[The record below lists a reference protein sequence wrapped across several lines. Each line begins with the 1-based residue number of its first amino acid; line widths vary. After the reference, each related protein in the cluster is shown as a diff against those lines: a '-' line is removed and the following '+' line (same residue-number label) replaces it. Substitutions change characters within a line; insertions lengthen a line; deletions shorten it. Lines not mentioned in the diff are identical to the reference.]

1 MLDWLTQHE
10 FYGLLATL
18 GVAVLSYY
26 LMRHFVLVG
35 IRAVVKRTATK
46 VDDFIFHRSTLRWGA
61 MLVPFSVF
69 MLASTYLGGGMPIL
83 MRIASYALFFAFLLL
98 IGSILHGL
106 GQYFFST
113 GKTQGR
119 SVKGYVQAI
128 NMVIYLYGV
137 VVIAASIADT
147 NPVAIV
153 SGLGAVT
160 AVAILVFRDAILN
173 FVASL
178 TITSNDLIRVG
189 DWIEAPKFN
198 ANGIV
203 TDIALYTVKIE
214 NFDKTI
220 SVIPTY
226 KLIDESFRNW
236 RDVVKNG
243 ARRVLRSIY
252 IDQSTIHVCSPELLD
267 RLENVPRIGEYVREK
282 RRAVTLENE
291 SRNLTGEL
299 AIFGRQLTNLGVFR
313 VYAESYLREQPMIR
327 EDLTVIV
334 RQLQP
339 EPMGLPMEVFCF
351 VRSAE
356 GPIFEAVQ
364 SDIFDHLISVLPT
377 FELSINQ
384 ARG

>member
-1 MLDWLTQHE
+1 
-10 FYGLLATL
+10 
-18 GVAVLSYY
+18 
-26 LMRHFVLVG
+26 
-35 IRAVVKRTATK
+35 
-46 VDDFIFHRSTLRWGA
+46 
-61 MLVPFSVF
+61 MLVPFGVF

-83 MRIASYALFFAFLLL
+83 MRIASYALFFTFLLL
-98 IGSILHGL
+98 IGSVLHGI
-106 GQYFFST
+106 GQYLFST

-128 NMVIYLYGV
+128 NMVVYLYGV
-137 VVIAASIADT
+137 VVIIASIADT
-147 NPVAIV
+147 NPVAVV

-160 AVAILVFRDAILN
+160 AVALLIFRDAILN

-178 TITSNDLIRVG
+178 TITSNDLMRVG
-189 DWIEAPKFN
+189 DWIEASKFN

-236 RDVVKNG
+236 RHVVQEG
-243 ARRVLRSIY
+243 ARRILRSIY

-267 RLENVPRIGEYVREK
+267 RLEKVPRISEYVREK
-282 RRAVTLENE
+282 RRAVISENE
-291 SRNLTGEL
+291 TRNLTGEL
-299 AIFGRQLTNLGVFR
+299 AIFGRQLTNVGIFR
-313 VYAESYLREQPMIR
+313 AYTEAYLREQPMIHT
-327 EDLTVIV
+327 DLRLIV

-339 EPMGLPMEVFCF
+339 EPMGLPLEVLCF
-351 VRSAE
+351 VKSAE

-364 SDIFDHLISVLPT
+364 SDIFDHLISVLPN

-384 ARG
+384 ARS